1 MLQVVIISQLNRTL
15 AEYLAQNGTCITFF
29 ITLTSII
36 SQIHF
41 YHKSFMANNYAGNN
55 SRNYPN
61 AFLNN
66 YVKWNSDVLSS
77 HCHTQSQIKSGL
89 F

>member
-1 MLQVVIISQLNRTL
+1 
-15 AEYLAQNGTCITFF
+15 
-29 ITLTSII
+29 
-36 SQIHF
+36 
-41 YHKSFMANNYAGNN
+41 MASNYAGNN

-77 HCHTQSQIKSGL
+77 QCHIQSPNGSKWALTDDKSTKWEIRIL
-89 F
+89 VTSIEHLSTSYDNTHYLCNKLHV